1 MKKIL
6 ALIVALSAFVFL
18 LPSNLVSAAEESSE
32 VPSLPDNEIA
42 FDLNSDILQEEDV
55 YDDEG
60 KYIGTIGIEPLET
73 SDSSED
79 SGGFHTMGTYPVKE
93 GTSTFKIYW
102 RTGVINL
109 SYRINI
115 SRPTGLFTKAK
126 ITKAYDKWHLVS
138 PPFTVNSDTLS
149 ILRAQET
156 SDNPAQARYRVRYGI
171 VGQGSI
177 NYDLKSKVSNQYLY
191 TSVSSF

>member
-177 NYDLKSKVSNQYLY
+177 NYDLKSKVSNLYLY